1 MLFKDE
7 GRVLDQ
13 ILEAAEKDGAAAV
26 VDEILDL
33 RSIEAQGRSAS
44 ETLATAGLPAP
55 NTRLPHLKSAPR
67 AGDRDGLA
75 GDVAGLGEE
84 RCGRCRQHSAPRMA
98 AVSAVT
104 DSIFR

>member
-1 MLFKDE
+1 MLFEDE

-55 NTRLPHLKSAPR
+55 NTRLPHLKSAPARRRSGWPRRRCSR
-67 AGDRDGLA
+67 AR
-75 GDVAGLGEE
+75 
-84 RCGRCRQHSAPRMA
+84 GRALWKMS
-98 AVSAVT
+98 AVSALSSHGFHFYAS
-104 DSIFR
+104 DD